1 MSKPS
6 SSPRPRAEDLCLPGE
21 ATSRSSLSGTF
32 DLHVHAAPDVV
43 PRKLDDL
50 ELAQEAANAGMHG
63 FLLKSHHG
71 STVERAYLLNRVEP
85 RIVVAGGVTLNAPVG
100 GLNPAA
106 VETAI
111 TLGARCI
118 WMPTQSAANH
128 MRHKQK
134 AGVGLSVLSGEGRLV
149 PLVHE
154 ILELIAEADVLL
166 ATGHLDT
173 TEVQALA
180 AAARKAGVGRILISH
195 VELDEISMPLD
206 AQIEL
211 ARLGCYIEHSL
222 IAEYPVGGSVP
233 FATIADNIRG
243 VGPDACVITT
253 DFGQPEQPD
262 PPAGLA
268 RFIEKLVEHGFG
280 SDAIAKMAR
289 TNPRELV
296 S

>member
-1 MSKPS
+1 MSKKS
-6 SSPRPRAEDLCLPGE
+6 SSLRPRGEDASAT
-21 ATSRSSLSGTF
+21 ATSRCWLNGTF

-50 ELAQEAANAGMHG
+50 ELVHAAASAGMHG

-71 STVERAYLLNRVEP
+71 STVERAYLLNRIEP
-85 RIVVAGGVTLNAPVG
+85 RTVVAGGVTLNEPVG

-111 TLGARCI
+111 RLGARCI

-128 MRHKQK
+128 KRHKNK
-134 AGVGLSVLSGEGRLV
+134 AGVGLSVLTEEGQLAPAVR
-149 PLVHE
+149 E
-154 ILELIAEADVLL
+154 ILDLIAAADVLL

-173 TEVQALA
+173 TEVRALA
-180 AAARKAGVGRILISH
+180 RAARRAGLSRILISH

-206 AQIEL
+206 VQLEL

-222 IAEYPVGGSVP
+222 IAMYRVGGSVP

-243 VGPDACVITT
+243 VGPDSCVITT

-268 RFIEKLVEHGFG
+268 RFIEKLAEHGFG
-280 SDAIAKMAR
+280 PDAIAKMAR
-289 TNPRELV
+289 TNPRQLV

>member
-1 MSKPS
+1 MSHQASSRPS
-6 SSPRPRAEDLCLPGE
+6 PEDATAEVV
-21 ATSRSSLSGTF
+21 ATSRSRLEGAF

-50 ELAQEAANAGMHG
+50 ELVQATASAGMHG

-71 STVERAYLLNRVEP
+71 STVERAYLLNRIEP
-85 RIVVAGGVTLNAPVG
+85 RTVVAGGVTLNEPVG

-111 TLGARCI
+111 RLGARCI

-128 MRHKQK
+128 KRHKKK
-134 AGVGLSVLSGEGRLV
+134 AGPGLSVLTAEGRIATRV
-149 PLVHE
+149 RE
-154 ILELIAEADVLL
+154 ILDLIAAADVLL

-173 TEVQALA
+173 VEVRALA
-180 AAARKAGVGRILISH
+180 GAAREAGVARILISH
-195 VELDEISMPLD
+195 VELDEIAMPLD
-206 AQIEL
+206 VQLEL

-222 IAEYPVGGSVP
+222 IAVYPIGGSVP
-233 FATIADNIRG
+233 FATIAENIRR

-253 DFGQPEQPD
+253 DFGQPAQPD

-268 RFIEKLVEHGFG
+268 RFMEELAEHGFG
-280 SDAIAKMAR
+280 DDAIVKMAA
-289 TNPRELV
+289 TNPRRLV

>member
-1 MSKPS
+1 MAKQSR
-6 SSPRPRAEDLCLPGE
+6 SPRHSDECGSEPEAADLR
-21 ATSRSSLSGTF
+21 SRLSGTF

-50 ELAQEAANAGMHG
+50 ELVKAAADAGMHG

-85 RIVVAGGVTLNAPVG
+85 RTLVAGGVTLNEAVG

-128 MRHKQK
+128 KRHKKK
-134 AGVGLSVLSGEGRLV
+134 AGIGLSVITEEGRLGREV
-149 PLVHE
+149 NE
-154 ILELIAEADVLL
+154 ILELIAAADVLL

-173 TEVQALA
+173 AEVQVLA
-180 AAARKAGVGRILISH
+180 PAARKAGVKRILISH
-195 VELDEISMPLD
+195 VELDEISMPLGV
-206 AQIEL
+206 QLEL

-222 IAEYPVGGSVP
+222 IAVYPVGGNVP
-233 FATIADNIRG
+233 FAMIADNIRR

-268 RFIEKLVEHGFG
+268 LFIEKLVDHGFG
-280 SDAIAKMAR
+280 ADAIETMAT
-289 TNPRELV
+289 TNPRQLV